1 MKASEKQLL
10 SAIPFL
16 PNKNQAM
23 LLQVITTRDFF
34 TFTDFLVSSGISHA
48 NILINMARAIG
59 GIAAFFYISKR
70 IYEQLI
76 ADNPVYILP
85 LLRPFALLLV
95 ITFWGPF
102 VNLLMVPTKGL
113 TNLSEAVYA
122 DKKHIVKEKLDEKQ
136 QAILETDLP
145 IFYENEEKESQLWDK
160 GINLLLTTYNIVTGR
175 AIQNQI
181 NFYIM
186 DAIRQLFETIF
197 EVLVYLIAFLRTVFC
212 VLLVIFGPLVFALSI
227 FDGFQD
233 NYLQWIAR
241 FINVNLYLPI
251 ALLILSLVQEI
262 LIYVLDIEIAQ
273 IQALPIY
280 QPQLFYVSNLI
291 VPICGIIGMA
301 LVPKIASWI
310 VQASGTNSGSG
321 RLIRTAAVMA
331 ATRGAMK

>member
-1 MKASEKQLL
+1 
-10 SAIPFL
+10 
-16 PNKNQAM
+16 M
-23 LLQVITTRDFF
+23 LLQVLTTDEFF
-34 TFTDFLVSSGISHA
+34 SFTDFLVSSGISHA
-48 NILINMARAIG
+48 RILVDMGRAIG

-76 ADNPVYILP
+76 ADNPVSILP
-85 LLRPFALLLV
+85 LLRPFALVLV

-102 VNLLMVPTKGL
+102 VNLLLAPTKGL
-113 TNLSEAVYA
+113 TKLSESVYA
-122 DKKHIVKEKLDEKQ
+122 DKKHIVRERLEEKQ
-136 QAILETDLP
+136 QAILSTDLP
-145 IFYENEEKESQLWDK
+145 LFYENEEKEAALWDK
-160 GINLLLTTYNIVTGR
+160 GINLILTTYNIISGR

-186 DAIRQLFETIF
+186 DAARQLLESFF

-262 LIYVLDIEIAQ
+262 LIYVLEREIAQ
-273 IQALPIY
+273 INSVLIY
-280 QPQLFYVSNLI
+280 HPKLFFVSNLI
-291 VPICGIIGMA
+291 VPVCGIIGMVM
-301 LVPKIASWI
+301 VPKIATWI
-310 VQASGTNSGSG
+310 VQATGTNSGGG
-321 RLIRTAAVMA
+321 RMARTAAVMA
-331 ATRGAMK
+331 ITKGTMK

>member
-1 MKASEKQLL
+1 
-10 SAIPFL
+10 
-16 PNKNQAM
+16 M
-23 LLQVITTRDFF
+23 LLQVITTDSFF
-34 TFTDFLVSSGISHA
+34 TFTDFLITSGISHA
-48 NILINMARAIG
+48 NVLINMARAIG

-122 DKKHIVKEKLDEKQ
+122 DKKHIVKQKLDEKQ
-136 QAILETDLP
+136 QAILTTDLP
-145 IFYENEEKESQLWDK
+145 IFYENEEKEAQLWDK
-160 GINLLLTTYNIVTGR
+160 GINLLLSTYNIVTGR
-175 AIQNQI
+175 ALQNQI

-212 VLLVIFGPLVFALSI
+212 ILLVIFGPLVFALSI

-251 ALLILSLVQEI
+251 ALLVLSLVQEI
-262 LIYVLDIEIAQ
+262 LIFVLDNEIAQ
-273 IQALPIY
+273 IHALPIY

-291 VPICGIIGMA
+291 VPVCGIIGMA

-310 VQASGTNSGSG
+310 VQASGTNSGGG
-321 RLIRTAAVMA
+321 RMVRTAAVMA
-331 ATRGAMK
+331 ATKGAMR

>member
-1 MKASEKQLL
+1 
-10 SAIPFL
+10 
-16 PNKNQAM
+16 M
-23 LLQVITTRDFF
+23 LLQVITTDSFF
-34 TFTDFLVSSGISHA
+34 TFTDFLISSGINHA
-48 NILINMARAIG
+48 NVLIDMARAIG

-122 DKKHIVKEKLDEKQ
+122 DKKHIVKQKLDEKQ
-136 QAILETDLP
+136 QVILTTDLP
-145 IFYENEEKESQLWDK
+145 IFYENEEKEAQLWDK

-212 VLLVIFGPLVFALSI
+212 ILLVIFGPLVFALSI

-251 ALLILSLVQEI
+251 ALLVLSLVQEI
-262 LIYVLDIEIAQ
+262 LIFVLDTEIAQ
-273 IQALPIY
+273 ISAMPVY
-280 QPQLFYVSNLI
+280 QPQLFYVSSLI

-310 VQASGTNSGSG
+310 IQASGTNTGGG
-321 RLIRTAAVMA
+321 RMVRTAAVMA
-331 ATRGAMK
+331 ATRGAMR